1 MVNICEAGEKVVFEP
16 LSLINKVNGWI
27 EQRERDTKRWELVM
41 EEDYMRIWL
50 RSEGLSYNS
59 DLPVMQVE
67 TYFPDVEDPAIIFA
81 ALLHRKK
88 FEADEFEE
96 MEFLP
101 HLGGDQ
107 IVVERSLSKKTV
119 VAPREFINKKVYFS
133 A

>member
-1 MVNICEAGEKVVFEP
+1 LVNSCEKSENILFEP

-88 FEADEFEE
+88 FEVDEF
-96 MEFLP
+96 
-101 HLGGDQ
+101 
-107 IVVERSLSKKTV
+107 
-119 VAPREFINKKVYFS
+119 
-133 A
+133 